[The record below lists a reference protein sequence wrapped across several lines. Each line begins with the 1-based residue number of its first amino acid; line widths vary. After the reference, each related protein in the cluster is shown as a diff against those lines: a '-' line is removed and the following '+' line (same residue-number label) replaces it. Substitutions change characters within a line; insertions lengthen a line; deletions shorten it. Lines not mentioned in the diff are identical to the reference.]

1 MDVQPA
7 RVRDAR
13 RRRGGVTRRPRR
25 AARGKWMRKL
35 GSEITANNAWTDR
48 GSDLQ
53 VHVPGFIQDILEET
67 SRLARK
73 SPHVNQSSGVSVRM
87 SIANLENA
95 ISNAERRGLLL
106 NESPVVVRISDL
118 SHIAASSCGKME
130 LAMSE
135 EPGDEN
141 RLISR
146 LLGEA
151 VKTVFDE
158 WFKPKQFRCLV
169 EFMET
174 GDALHTGDSINSQ
187 TLLTQL
193 EAVPGLTD
201 LIASIARELEPNET
215 SPELEHPLQA
225 SVAEFILE
233 ALHCHNRL
241 NKTPEHGS
249 ISYRM

>member
-1 MDVQPA
+1 
-7 RVRDAR
+7 
-13 RRRGGVTRRPRR
+13 
-25 AARGKWMRKL
+25 
-35 GSEITANNAWTDR
+35 
-48 GSDLQ
+48 
-53 VHVPGFIQDILEET
+53 
-67 SRLARK
+67 
-73 SPHVNQSSGVSVRM
+73 
-87 SIANLENA
+87 
-95 ISNAERRGLLL
+95 
-106 NESPVVVRISDL
+106 
-118 SHIAASSCGKME
+118 
-130 LAMSE
+130 MSE